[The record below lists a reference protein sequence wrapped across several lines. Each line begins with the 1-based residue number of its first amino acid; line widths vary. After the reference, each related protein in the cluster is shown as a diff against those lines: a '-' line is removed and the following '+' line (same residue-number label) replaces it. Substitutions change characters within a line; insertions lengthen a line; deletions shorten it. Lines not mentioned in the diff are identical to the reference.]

1 MKKFNL
7 MMLVG
12 TLLVGNLAFGESEKS
27 FDYERNLQE
36 RQTID
41 QKNIEAY
48 SQKNGV
54 SIQEATQKYYEK
66 LQDEF
71 KNNDEIRNEMIKDNS
86 KD

>member
-7 MMLVG
+7 MMLIG
-12 TLLVGNLAFGESEKS
+12 TLLVGSIAFGESEKS
-27 FDYERNLQE
+27 FDYEKNLQE
-36 RQTID
+36 RQEMD

-48 SQKNGV
+48 SKKNRV

-66 LQDEF
+66 LHNEF
-71 KNNDEIRNEMIKDNS
+71 KNNDELRNEMIKDNS